1 MHALPLPAPSRA
13 AMIRRVRLVTGLV
26 LFTYVSTH
34 LTNHALGLVSLAAM
48 DTGREWFL
56 GLWRNPVG
64 TVLLYGSLLVH
75 FGLALWAL
83 YLRRNLRMPA
93 LEALQL
99 VFGLSIL
106 PLLTIHAVVTRL
118 GFERFGFDDSY
129 APILLNYWKLRIDFG
144 VRQALLLVIVWT
156 HGCIGLHLWLRLKPW
171 YSRFAP
177 WLAALAVLVPV
188 LAQLGFADG
197 GREVLRS
204 AAQPGWIEHAMAA
217 AHAPGADE
225 RILLER
231 TAEAILLVFAAS
243 VVLTLLARLLRQAY
257 EHRRSAVRIRYPD
270 GRTVVAPLGYSVLE
284 TSRLAGIPHASVCG
298 GRGRCSTCRVRII
311 RGLNSLPPASA
322 EELVVLKRVGAAP
335 NVRLACQLRPT
346 NDLSVAPIL
355 PATATARDGFGQP
368 GYLVG
373 KEQEICVLFADLRG
387 FTRLS
392 ERKMPYDVVFFLN
405 RYFETMSR
413 AIEQAGGISNQFTG
427 DGVMA
432 LFGVESDLER
442 GCSEAV
448 AAAKS
453 MVRGLA
459 AMSSEFAEELGEPL
473 RMGIGIHVGPTIV
486 GRMGHGEAMCLTAV
500 GDTVHVASRLQDL
513 TKQYQCQLIISQTAA
528 RRAGI
533 DVSGF
538 PRHVLTVRNRTEPV
552 AIRAIEDLESLTT
565 MSQHFARQGSNKGA
579 LKSVMQY

>member
-1 MHALPLPAPSRA
+1 
-13 AMIRRVRLVTGLV
+13 
-26 LFTYVSTH
+26 
-34 LTNHALGLVSLAAM
+34 
-48 DTGREWFL
+48 
-56 GLWRNPVG
+56 
-64 TVLLYGSLLVH
+64 
-75 FGLALWAL
+75 
-83 YLRRNLRMPA
+83 
-93 LEALQL
+93 
-99 VFGLSIL
+99 
-106 PLLTIHAVVTRL
+106 
-118 GFERFGFDDSY
+118 
-129 APILLNYWKLRIDFG
+129 
-144 VRQALLLVIVWT
+144 
-156 HGCIGLHLWLRLKPW
+156 
-171 YSRFAP
+171 
-177 WLAALAVLVPV
+177 VLVPV
-188 LAQLGFADG
+188 LALLGFADG

-298 GRGRCSTCRVRII
+298 GRGRCSTCRVRIV
-311 RGLNSLPPASA
+311 RGLNSLPAASA

-355 PATATARDGFGQP
+355 PATATARDGFAQP
-368 GYLVG
+368 DNLVG

-432 LFGVESDLER
+432 LFGVKSDPAR

-513 TKQYQCQLIISQTAA
+513 TKQYQCQLIISETAA
-528 RRAGI
+528 QRAGI

-565 MSQHFARQGSNKGA
+565 MSERFARSRAWNKGGC
-579 LKSVMQY
+579 KPVMQC